1 MLQCSPLNQRIYRSK
16 LYYQLKS
23 SQQTVT
29 ASRPAVFKL
38 WSNEVMEKALNE
50 VINNGMSVR
59 RAALEYNI
67 PKSTLGDRVSGRVI
81 PGSTSGPK
89 KYLTEEKEDELVA
102 FVRRCALIGYPK
114 SRKDM
119 MALSVQQIIE
129 SKGMQY
135 TITNGWWESFCE
147 RHPDRTLRAP
157 VALSQARAIATDRE
171 VMDNYFDLLEKTM
184 IEYDLVGKPAWSD
197 I

>member
-1 MLQCSPLNQRIYRSK
+1 MLALI
-16 LYYQLKS
+16 LYLHVQKEKS
-23 SQQTVT
+23 CYSALHS

-89 KYLTEEKEDELVA
+89 KV
-102 FVRRCALIGYPK
+102 F
-114 SRKDM
+114 
-119 MALSVQQIIE
+119 
-129 SKGMQY
+129 
-135 TITNGWWESFCE
+135 N
-147 RHPDRTLRAP
+147 
-157 VALSQARAIATDRE
+157 
-171 VMDNYFDLLEKTM
+171 
-184 IEYDLVGKPAWSD
+184 
-197 I
+197 